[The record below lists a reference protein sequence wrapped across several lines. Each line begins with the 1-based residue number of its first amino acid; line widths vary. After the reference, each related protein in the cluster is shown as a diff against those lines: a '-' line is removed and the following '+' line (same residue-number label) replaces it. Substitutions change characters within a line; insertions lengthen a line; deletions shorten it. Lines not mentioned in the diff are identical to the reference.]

1 MNAVCGL
8 LDPPLKLILF
18 GGKGGVGKTTLASSA
33 GVYLAERGK
42 RTLLVSTDPAHSLS
56 DSLGIEIGSETR
68 NTEIEGLHALEINA
82 EKEFASFKEQYDK
95 ELRSIFDTG
104 SYLDKDDV
112 DSILALQMPGIDE
125 VMGLKQIIELVR
137 EGKYDKYVLDTAP
150 TGHALRLLHL
160 PELLDQW
167 IKVVSK
173 MRWKYRYMVERF
185 SGGYRPDAVDELLV
199 TMKKSVKHIGDIL
212 KDQKACEFIAV
223 TIPEDMAIRE
233 TGRLMDSLKRYG
245 IRVRQ
250 LIINNVICPSSTC
263 PFCMERRKGQEKY
276 IKSAREQF
284 GNLNIVE
291 IPLQQ
296 HEVKGIRDLQRMT
309 GLAFADTCPAT

>member
-1 MNAVCGL
+1 VNAVCGL
-8 LDPPLKLILF
+8 LDPALKLILF
-18 GGKGGVGKTTLASSA
+18 GGKGGVGKTTLAGSA
-33 GVYLAERGK
+33 GVYLADKGEK
-42 RTLLVSTDPAHSLS
+42 TLLISTDPAHSLS
-56 DSLGIEIGSETR
+56 DSLGVEIGCSIK
-68 NTEIEGLHALEINA
+68 NTGIDGLDALEISA
-82 EKEFASFKEQYDK
+82 EKEFAAFKEQYDK
-95 ELRSIFDTG
+95 ELRSLFDTG

-112 DSILALQMPGIDE
+112 DSILALQMPGMDE

-173 MRWKYRYMVERF
+173 MRWKYRYMVQRF
-185 SGGYRPDAVDELLV
+185 ASEYRPDAVDDFLV
-199 TMKKSVKHIGDIL
+199 AMKKSVRHIGDIL
-212 KDQKACEFIAV
+212 KDRKACEFIPV

-233 TGRLMDSLKRYG
+233 TGRLINALKFFG
-245 IRVRQ
+245 IKIRQ
-250 LIINNVICPSSTC
+250 LVINNVVCPRSPC

-276 IKSAREQF
+276 IKSLREQF
-284 GNLNIVE
+284 SDLNIVE

-296 HEVKGIRDLQRMT
+296 REIKGIGDLRRMT
-309 GLAFADTCPAT
+309 GLAFADACPAI